1 MASISWKGV
10 GKGFGEKEGCSSKN
24 LYTGCYSGIGRRTD
38 KGWAWRSARFLWY
51 WLQPPIQV
59 HKQGQIYPS
68 PRLHPPP
75 SLSHLL
81 FPIQRSPPR
90 FHPLSH
96 FYPPIFFLL
105 STLLP
110 RFATH
115 RHFLLAYF
123 FPRKL
128 AHLWA
133 KQNNWGTIALTYRS
147 SWFRQWNEKR
157 SGGKGRSC
165 GSFSNY
171 LETTGLIRRIVAF
184 FKSVI
189 LFIVIERDKWGER
202 GKDFKR
208 EQFSNCRYAS
218 WSFLSE

>member
-1 MASISWKGV
+1 MWRAQHNSLRRYFHKNLSRMTVPRLSWWHLSFEKGWERD
-10 GKGFGEKEGCSSKN
+10 FEREREKEGCSSKN

-68 PRLHPPP
+68 PRLHPPS

-110 RFATH
+110 RFASLPTPPITVTSCWH
-115 RHFLLAYF
+115 IS
-123 FPRKL
+123 FP
-128 AHLWA
+128 
-133 KQNNWGTIALTYRS
+133 
-147 SWFRQWNEKR
+147 
-157 SGGKGRSC
+157 
-165 GSFSNY
+165 
-171 LETTGLIRRIVAF
+171 
-184 FKSVI
+184 
-189 LFIVIERDKWGER
+189 
-202 GKDFKR
+202 
-208 EQFSNCRYAS
+208 AS
-218 WSFLSE
+218 WLTCEPSRITGEQSH